1 MDAQVPTVTRRF
13 MPSPFLAVSLSLP
26 DLSGPPGLGRT
37 PPRLRVPLSP
47 RLLLVIELAA
57 SFASTADAR
66 KLGGLVRGCRSS
78 VALWRLIGSTEP
90 LDRRTHLMH
99 AALIGDTPRVR
110 FLLANGSRINAS
122 SPPSDGSRTAVWI
135 AADAGHDFNAVCAL
149 LHSGANASH
158 VSRAPPDPAAPYNRG
173 DAFTTPL
180 ERAAFRG
187 HLLITRAL
195 IPVSPHHA
203 QSRALHSSLLQRHTA
218 LVQEFA
224 NSRSPLDLCDG
235 EGRTP
240 VSIAA
245 AMGSFEA
252 ISILCAAGARTDTP
266 DSGGILPLAEA
277 ARSGH
282 EKCVLALLDKGA
294 SIDARC
300 GPAGRSALW
309 WAACAGKKTIA
320 EMLILRGA
328 DTETPATLGLTPL
341 AVALVL
347 KAPEVAAAIR
357 AAVAERTTGSTGWRP
372 GGYHRQ

>member
-1 MDAQVPTVTRRF
+1 
-13 MPSPFLAVSLSLP
+13 MPSTLVSLSLP
-26 DLSGPPGLGRT
+26 TLSGPRPWCFPTG
-37 PPRLRVPLSP
+37 PYSP
-47 RLLLVIELAA
+47 RLLRAIELVAA
-57 SFASTADAR
+57 YASTTDAR
-66 KLGGLVRGCRSS
+66 KLGGLARGCRSS

-99 AALIGDTPRVR
+99 AALVGDTPRVR
-110 FLLANGSRINAS
+110 FLLANGSRANACS
-122 SPPSDGSRTAVWI
+122 SLSDGSRTALWI
-135 AADAGHDFNAVCAL
+135 AADAGHDLNTVCAL
-149 LHSGANASH
+149 LQAGANASN

-203 QSRALHSSLLQRHTA
+203 QSRALFSSLLQRHTS
-218 LVQEFA
+218 LVQDFA
-224 NSRSPLDLCDG
+224 NSRTPLDQCDG

-252 ISILCAAGARTDTP
+252 ISILCAAGARTDIP

-282 EKCVLALLDKGA
+282 ERCVLALLDKGA

-309 WAACAGKKTIA
+309 WAACAGKKSIA
-320 EMLILRGA
+320 KILILRGA
-328 DTETPATLGLTPL
+328 DSATPATLGLSPL

-347 KAPEVAAAIR
+347 KAPDVAAAIR
-357 AAVAERTTGSTGWRP
+357 EAVAERTRRVLADQAGS
-372 GGYHRQ
+372 